1 MYVIYLKFNYY
12 FIFLFLVINTRKD
25 TLKKIEEECKNLYTK
40 KIEIRN
46 TLNKKIYGDNRIYE
60 LKTQANDDK
69 KTLGRLN
76 LFLPKFLNSLWE
88 NPEIV
93 ASMLMGANPKDINK
107 TLIPL
112 IGDNFYENILSS
124 KYLQSNLIYVITLL
138 LKYEINNYS
147 DEYNPEKFLDVNSPC
162 GYLLYELRSK
172 NDCQIFIKTIIEDIV
187 NKIDEYSYNICFD
200 IVKINENISD
210 NILDIK
216 HERINNANNDL
227 SEKDIIK
234 YVIRKRLGNV
244 FHNQKKIDKFIN
256 KYMTDIDFGKDY
268 KNEIDKDI
276 INYYN
281 KNILQRKNSFLNY
294 ISNYFKETIDKQ
306 KYNEEVVL
314 FYEND
319 FSIVKNFIEE
329 ILKNLINNINI
340 IPYSIKAI
348 CKTISLLIKKKFPN
362 ISKIK
367 HNAFVSRFFFCNLF
381 SPILQDSSLGAI
393 TNNFII
399 SKNTMNNLQIIM
411 DIFLKFIM
419 GKLYVDKINNFL
431 SPFNRFFIEKMSDLI
446 KFIDNLLNVNIP
458 KYIENVIN
466 DNNDFKFNIYKEY
479 KDEGFMFRSICFS
492 LDDIIDII
500 KNILRNQD
508 KILIDKNKSF
518 NFFIEKLFLNENSN
532 MIDKLKKEEEK
543 NNKLYYFLFTD
554 CLFLNDKI
562 KKLFDIYQPNNH
574 YQIKEIKNPLNDEDI
589 SKNLIIKTKNFLCKI
604 LFNFILLTREDFS
617 KDCSMNINDIF
628 KELLTLSKIP
638 NYIVDNKIP
647 TQWYVS
653 SIIEILPKLPK
664 EITDNN
670 CQKLFEELIN
680 EVNLSIKEL
689 DFESLTL
696 IHSKLNFTKRS
707 QYSIENTI
715 NIIKNMT
722 LNEKV
727 ESISK
732 SDNIEVGLLFHY
744 DGDNTVF
751 NVCQKKSIL
760 DFNVIENDRLLDV
773 EYKISNTIDSFIKNF
788 PDFTTYQLRQDID
801 ILEFEEKLQV
811 PEQLFTYFKIV
822 NNYLQ
827 RTKKYS
833 EGELSEI
840 KNKIYDYVMLKLYDK
855 LFPQEPIEEENKNYK
870 KTILYSWTE
879 SKHFI
884 KEKPGAIYNSFLPDV
899 IQSLKLIL
907 KEKSPRKKIENLS
920 KAFKAIKDVI
930 EFNGGTGLLGVD
942 NFMPILSY
950 SYIKAQPFR
959 MYSSIKYAM
968 LYNPSGKTGSD
979 SQNLTELLGVS
990 QFVTN
995 LSFEKLINI
1004 TKEEFDQKMK
1014 SNTNQ
1019 SYL

>member
-1 MYVIYLKFNYY
+1 M
-12 FIFLFLVINTRKD
+12 
-25 TLKKIEEECKNLYTK
+25 
-40 KIEIRN
+40 
-46 TLNKKIYGDNRIYE
+46 
-60 LKTQANDDK
+60 
-69 KTLGRLN
+69 
-76 LFLPKFLNSLWE
+76 
-88 NPEIV
+88 
-93 ASMLMGANPKDINK
+93 
-107 TLIPL
+107 
-112 IGDNFYENILSS
+112 
-124 KYLQSNLIYVITLL
+124 
-138 LKYEINNYS
+138 
-147 DEYNPEKFLDVNSPC
+147 DVNSPC

-281 KNILQRKNSFLNY
+281 NNILQRKNSFLNY

>member
-1 MYVIYLKFNYY
+1 
-12 FIFLFLVINTRKD
+12 
-25 TLKKIEEECKNLYTK
+25 
-40 KIEIRN
+40 
-46 TLNKKIYGDNRIYE
+46 
-60 LKTQANDDK
+60 
-69 KTLGRLN
+69 
-76 LFLPKFLNSLWE
+76 
-88 NPEIV
+88 
-93 ASMLMGANPKDINK
+93 
-107 TLIPL
+107 
-112 IGDNFYENILSS
+112 
-124 KYLQSNLIYVITLL
+124 
-138 LKYEINNYS
+138 
-147 DEYNPEKFLDVNSPC
+147 
-162 GYLLYELRSK
+162 
-172 NDCQIFIKTIIEDIV
+172 
-187 NKIDEYSYNICFD
+187 
-200 IVKINENISD
+200 
-210 NILDIK
+210 
-216 HERINNANNDL
+216 
-227 SEKDIIK
+227 
-234 YVIRKRLGNV
+234 
-244 FHNQKKIDKFIN
+244 
-256 KYMTDIDFGKDY
+256 
-268 KNEIDKDI
+268 
-276 INYYN
+276 
-281 KNILQRKNSFLNY
+281 
-294 ISNYFKETIDKQ
+294 
-306 KYNEEVVL
+306 
-314 FYEND
+314 
-319 FSIVKNFIEE
+319 
-329 ILKNLINNINI
+329 
-340 IPYSIKAI
+340 
-348 CKTISLLIKKKFPN
+348 
-362 ISKIK
+362 
-367 HNAFVSRFFFCNLF
+367 
-381 SPILQDSSLGAI
+381 
-393 TNNFII
+393 
-399 SKNTMNNLQIIM
+399 
-411 DIFLKFIM
+411 
-419 GKLYVDKINNFL
+419 
-431 SPFNRFFIEKMSDLI
+431 
-446 KFIDNLLNVNIP
+446 
-458 KYIENVIN
+458 
-466 DNNDFKFNIYKEY
+466 
-479 KDEGFMFRSICFS
+479 
-492 LDDIIDII
+492 
-500 KNILRNQD
+500 
-508 KILIDKNKSF
+508 
-518 NFFIEKLFLNENSN
+518 
-532 MIDKLKKEEEK
+532 
-543 NNKLYYFLFTD
+543 
-554 CLFLNDKI
+554 
-562 KKLFDIYQPNNH
+562 
-574 YQIKEIKNPLNDEDI
+574 
-589 SKNLIIKTKNFLCKI
+589 
-604 LFNFILLTREDFS
+604 
-617 KDCSMNINDIF
+617 MNINDIF

-744 DGDNTVF
+744 DEDNTVF

-760 DFNVIENDRLLDV
+760 GFNVIENDRLLDV
-773 EYKISNTIDSFIKNF
+773 ECKMSNTIDSFIKNF
-788 PDFTTYQLRQDID
+788 PDFTIYQLRQDID

-833 EGELSEI
+833 EEELSEI

-855 LFPQEPIEEENKNYK
+855 LFPQEPFYEESINYK
-870 KTILYSWTE
+870 NTILYSWTE

-899 IQSLKLIL
+899 IESLKNIL

-995 LSFEKLINI
+995 ISFEKLINI

-1014 SNTNQ
+1014 SNMNQ
-1019 SYL
+1019 INLWKNNKE

>member
-281 KNILQRKNSFLNY
+281 NNILQRKNSFLNY

>member
-1 MYVIYLKFNYY
+1 MK
-12 FIFLFLVINTRKD
+12 
-25 TLKKIEEECKNLYTK
+25 
-40 KIEIRN
+40 
-46 TLNKKIYGDNRIYE
+46 
-60 LKTQANDDK
+60 
-69 KTLGRLN
+69 
-76 LFLPKFLNSLWE
+76 
-88 NPEIV
+88 
-93 ASMLMGANPKDINK
+93 
-107 TLIPL
+107 
-112 IGDNFYENILSS
+112 
-124 KYLQSNLIYVITLL
+124 
-138 LKYEINNYS
+138 
-147 DEYNPEKFLDVNSPC
+147 
-162 GYLLYELRSK
+162 
-172 NDCQIFIKTIIEDIV
+172 
-187 NKIDEYSYNICFD
+187 
-200 IVKINENISD
+200 
-210 NILDIK
+210 
-216 HERINNANNDL
+216 
-227 SEKDIIK
+227 
-234 YVIRKRLGNV
+234 
-244 FHNQKKIDKFIN
+244 
-256 KYMTDIDFGKDY
+256 
-268 KNEIDKDI
+268 
-276 INYYN
+276 
-281 KNILQRKNSFLNY
+281 
-294 ISNYFKETIDKQ
+294 
-306 KYNEEVVL
+306 
-314 FYEND
+314 
-319 FSIVKNFIEE
+319 
-329 ILKNLINNINI
+329 
-340 IPYSIKAI
+340 
-348 CKTISLLIKKKFPN
+348 
-362 ISKIK
+362 
-367 HNAFVSRFFFCNLF
+367 
-381 SPILQDSSLGAI
+381 
-393 TNNFII
+393 
-399 SKNTMNNLQIIM
+399 
-411 DIFLKFIM
+411 
-419 GKLYVDKINNFL
+419 
-431 SPFNRFFIEKMSDLI
+431 
-446 KFIDNLLNVNIP
+446 
-458 KYIENVIN
+458 
-466 DNNDFKFNIYKEY
+466 
-479 KDEGFMFRSICFS
+479 
-492 LDDIIDII
+492 
-500 KNILRNQD
+500 
-508 KILIDKNKSF
+508 
-518 NFFIEKLFLNENSN
+518 
-532 MIDKLKKEEEK
+532 
-543 NNKLYYFLFTD
+543 
-554 CLFLNDKI
+554 
-562 KKLFDIYQPNNH
+562 
-574 YQIKEIKNPLNDEDI
+574 
-589 SKNLIIKTKNFLCKI
+589 
-604 LFNFILLTREDFS
+604 
-617 KDCSMNINDIF
+617 
-628 KELLTLSKIP
+628 
-638 NYIVDNKIP
+638 
-647 TQWYVS
+647 
-653 SIIEILPKLPK
+653 
-664 EITDNN
+664 
-670 CQKLFEELIN
+670 
-680 EVNLSIKEL
+680 NLSIKEL

>member
-281 KNILQRKNSFLNY
+281 NNILQRKNSFLNY

-518 NFFIEKLFLNENSN
+518 NFFIEKLFLKENSN